1 MAPPARANFSGF
13 AIFKQLTAF
22 NNGRAAVAAAAPA
35 RPATQ
40 VTKPPTI
47 AFKVDNNGSS
57 SSGSGSSSTT
67 SGSRGG
73 GRTN

>member
-22 NNGRAAVAAAAPA
+22 NNGRAAAAAAAAPA

-57 SSGSGSSSTT
+57 SSGSGSTT